1 MSAVAA
7 NERRGLST
15 RDGPQRKEITMTSRH
30 ALSHLFTFL
39 LLGGIMVTL
48 GCLLLDSG
56 TGLYA

>member
-1 MSAVAA
+1 
-7 NERRGLST
+7 
-15 RDGPQRKEITMTSRH
+15 MTSRH